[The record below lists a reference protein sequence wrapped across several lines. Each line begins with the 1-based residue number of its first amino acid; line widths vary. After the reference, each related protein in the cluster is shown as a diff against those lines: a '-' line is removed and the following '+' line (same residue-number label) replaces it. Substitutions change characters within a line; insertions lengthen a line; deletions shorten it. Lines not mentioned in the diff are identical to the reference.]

1 MTNSIQFRDTDSNGK
16 PVHEYEVAGIKTPS
30 VTYVLDKRGFC
41 DYQSCPEDYMEAARE
56 RGQIG
61 HEVTHWFDEKY
72 PDLTSAHNVLGDN
85 GKLSDVATY
94 LADQFEKVWLDEPL
108 HVWTK
113 NQLEAWIVFRMD
125 LGFTPLLIEKPMAWK
140 INGMM
145 VCGTLDRFGMSKL
158 GPMVIDL
165 KFTSKI
171 ERSVKYQL
179 AAYAANPELHVRGKR
194 PLRYAAHF
202 KDGKVIPV
210 PFTRTKDEQ
219 IFSAALAI
227 THDLWNS
234 GGK

>member
-1 MTNSIQFRDTDSNGK
+1 MTHSIQFRDTDSNGK
-16 PVHEYEVAGIKTPS
+16 PVHEYEVNKIRTPY
-30 VTYVLDKRGFC
+30 VTGVLNDRGFC
-41 DYQSCPEDYMEAARE
+41 DYASCPEDYMEPARE

-72 PDLTSAHNVLGDN
+72 PDITTCRDILGDSPIEHMA
-85 GKLSDVATY
+85 KWFVDRFDKHDL
-94 LADQFEKVWLDEPL
+94 EEPL
-108 HVWTK
+108 HPWSRT
-113 NQLEAWIVFRMD
+113 QLEAWIGFRIEF
-125 LGFTPLLIEKPMAWK
+125 GFVPLLIEKPMAWK

-145 VCGTLDRFGMSKL
+145 VCGTLDRFGTSKL

-179 AAYAANPELHVRGKR
+179 AAYASNPELHSRGKR

-202 KDGKVIPV
+202 KDGKCIPV
-210 PFTRTKDEQ
+210 PFTRAKDEA

-227 THDLWNS
+227 THDLWNG

>member
-1 MTNSIQFRDTDSNGK
+1 MTHSVQFRDTDASGK

-61 HEVTHWFDEKY
+61 HEVTHWFDEAY
-72 PDLTSAHNVLGDN
+72 PGILLGKDLIDYDYVKTFEIEH
-85 GKLSDVATY
+85 LS
-94 LADQFEKVWLDEPL
+94 EPL
-108 HVWTK
+108 HPWSRE
-113 NQLEAWIVFRMD
+113 QLTAWIEFRMD
-125 LGFTPLLIEKPMAWK
+125 FEFSPVMIEKTMAWK

-145 VCGTLDRFGMSKL
+145 VCGTLDRFGTSKI

-227 THDLWNS
+227 THDLWNG

>member
-1 MTNSIQFRDTDSNGK
+1 VTHSIQFRDTDSNGK
-16 PVHEYEVAGIKTPS
+16 PVHEYEVNGLRTPY
-30 VTYVLDKRGFC
+30 VTGVLDDRGFC
-41 DYQSCPEDYMEAARE
+41 DYQSCPEDFMEAARE

-61 HEVTHWFDEKY
+61 HEVTHWFDEAFMGILVTD
-72 PDLTSAHNVLGDN
+72 DLQKFDYVS
-85 GKLSDVATY
+85 S
-94 LADQFEKVWLDEPL
+94 FENEHLDEPL
-108 HVWTK
+108 HPWSREIL
-113 NQLEAWIVFRMD
+113 NAWIEFRMD
-125 LGFTPLLIEKPMAWK
+125 FEFSPIMIEKPMAWK
-140 INGMM
+140 INGML

-202 KDGKVIPV
+202 KDGKCIPV
-210 PFTRTKDEQ
+210 PFTRSKDES

-227 THDLWNS
+227 THDLWN
-234 GGK
+234 GGSK

>member
-1 MTNSIQFRDTDSNGK
+1 VTHSVQFHDTDSSGK
-16 PVHEYEVAGIKTPS
+16 PVHEYAVNGLRTPY
-30 VTYVLDKRGFC
+30 VTGVLNDRGFC
-41 DYQSCPEDYMEAARE
+41 DYASCPEDFMEAARE
-56 RGQIG
+56 RGNIG
-61 HEVTHWFDEKY
+61 HEVTHWFDIEY
-72 PDLTSAHNVLGDN
+72 PGTLIKSETLDYAEI
-85 GKLSDVATY
+85 
-94 LADQFEKVWLDEPL
+94 FEVNFLEEPL
-108 HVWTK
+108 HPWA
-113 NQLEAWIVFRMD
+113 NEQLRAWVDFRIEF
-125 LGFTPLLIEKPMAWK
+125 GFIPTLIEKPLAWK

-179 AAYAANPELHVRGKR
+179 AAYAANPELHVKGKR

-210 PFTRTKDEQ
+210 PFTRSKDES

-227 THDLWNS
+227 THDLWNG

>member
-1 MTNSIQFRDTDSNGK
+1 MNVQFHDTDASGK
-16 PVHEYEVAGIKTPS
+16 PVHEYSVAGMKVPS

-41 DYQSCPEDYMEAARE
+41 NYADCPEDYMEAARE

-72 PDLTSAHNVLGDN
+72 PDLTSAHNVIGEN
-85 GKLSDVATY
+85 GKPSDVAKY

-113 NQLEAWIVFRMD
+113 TQLESWIVFRMD
-125 LGFTPLLIEKPMAWK
+125 FGFTPLLIEKPAAWK

-145 VCGTLDRFGMSKL
+145 VCGTLDRFGTSKI

-165 KFTSKI
+165 KFTSKV
-171 ERSVKYQL
+171 EASCKYQL
-179 AAYAANPELHVRGKR
+179 AAYAANPDLHNLGVR
-194 PLRYAAHF
+194 PLRYVAHF

-210 PFTRTKDEQ
+210 CYTRTKDEQ

-227 THDLWNS
+227 THDLWNG